1 MRLWVFRVAHN
12 LAFDERHRRKLVQSL
27 DAPAWEGRQE
37 LLPDT
42 QPDPEQSLIERE
54 RFKRLPAGL
63 SGEQATRSLL
73 AALPQLEEHWQTLG
87 QKIVQVK

>member
-1 MRLWVFRVAHN
+1 VGGQAGATPGHTTGPRA
-12 LAFDERHRRKLVQSL
+12 
-27 DAPAWEGRQE
+27 
-37 LLPDT
+37 
-42 QPDPEQSLIERE
+42 SLIERE